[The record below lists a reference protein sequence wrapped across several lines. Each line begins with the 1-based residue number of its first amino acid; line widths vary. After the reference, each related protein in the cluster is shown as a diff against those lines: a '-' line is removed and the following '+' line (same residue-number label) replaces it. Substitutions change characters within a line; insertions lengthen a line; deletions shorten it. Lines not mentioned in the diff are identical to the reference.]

1 MIRPRGVTL
10 TPRLRGTL
18 LAYGLFDVVEFSIW
32 MAVLLYAY
40 SKGGAALA
48 GLVSI
53 AQLVPALLLVPFLA
67 GVGDRIPRGRALSGA
82 HVGVAVTTGLTGS
95 ILLLSAPVPVVVLGA
110 AAATTAVALVR
121 PIHFAALPQLA
132 TTPREL
138 VSANSVSSG
147 LDAAGLFVGPVVAGI
162 LSQLVGPWLVFVAAS
177 AAAGTAAILTR
188 GLQLPA
194 GALDEVGQRP
204 SALREAGAGLRAL
217 WGDWGAL
224 ALLLVMG
231 AKFVV
236 EGALDVLGVSF
247 ADSVL
252 LAGETSAG
260 LMIGSV
266 GIGAL
271 IGAAAAA
278 TLAVRARLTPVI
290 VAGGS
295 VLGIGVASVSMLA
308 GLAPVMLVLALAGAG
323 AALLMVA
330 GRTLLQRSTDDR
342 VMARVFAVQ
351 ESVGLLGLAIGA
363 GLAPLLISR
372 FSVAGA
378 FVPLGLG
385 VVLITIG
392 ASGLMRRLDR
402 RARFLVDEVTLLRS
416 IDVLALLPEYE
427 LERLAEHARWLDLA
441 PGDVVLRRGEPCK
454 AVHIVATGEF
464 IVSINGIEQHER
476 LRAGRTFGGLAFPS
490 CSRRISSVTARTH
503 GRLLV
508 LEATEFVV
516 GEASAGGPDPT
527 TCALCLD
534 SSGPP
539 AATRTV
545 G

>member
-1 MIRPRGVTL
+1 MTL
-10 TPRLRGTL
+10 SPRLRGTL
-18 LAYGLFDVVEFSIW
+18 LAYGLFDLVEFSIW

-40 SKGGAALA
+40 SKGGASLA

-177 AAAGTAAILTR
+177 LAAGTAAILTR

-194 GALDEVGQRP
+194 GALDDVGQRP

-252 LAGETSAG
+252 LAGGTSAG

-271 IGAAAAA
+271 IGAAVSA

-308 GLAPVMLVLALAGAG
+308 GLPPVMIVMALAGAG

-402 RARFLVDEVTLLRS
+402 RATFRADEVTLLRS

-427 LERLAEHARWLDLA
+427 LERLAEHARWLDFA

-454 AVHIVATGEF
+454 AVYIVATGEF
-464 IVSINGIEQHER
+464 TVSINGIEQHER
-476 LRAGRTFGGLAFPS
+476 LRIGRTFGELALPS
-490 CSRRISSVTARTH
+490 CSTRISSVTAKTD

-508 LEATEFVV
+508 LGATEFVV
-516 GEASAGGPDPT
+516 GEPSAGGPDPT

-534 SSGPP
+534 GSGPP
-539 AATRTV
+539 AATRTA